1 MSLDMAGHIDDVFR
15 SIPVTLTYQVGGA
28 YVNGIWQDG
37 TEATVSY
44 TANVQPLTDKELSNL
59 LLAGQRVLDARKI
72 YINSGDLSL
81 LKLGKDMTLEGDE
94 WKIVER
100 DVREWRN
107 YAKIVVVRYD
117 DQ

>member
-1 MSLDMAGHIDDVFR
+1 MSLNMSGHIDDVFE
-15 SIPVTLTYQVGGA
+15 SIPVTLTYQAGGA

-37 TEATVSY
+37 TETTVSY
-44 TANVQPLTDKELSNL
+44 RANVQQLDDKELSNL
-59 LLAGQRVLDARKI
+59 MLAGQRILDSRKV
-72 YINSGDLSL
+72 YINDGDLEL
-81 LKLGKDMTLEGDE
+81 LKLGEDMRLEGDE

-107 YAKIVVVRYD
+107 YAKIIVVRYD